1 MAKQLELLESYKVIQ
16 WRDANKPIWPELGLL
31 IHVPNEGKR
40 SPQAAISLVK
50 AGLVA
55 GVADFLLLTRLLAI
69 EMKSERGTVSKKQVE
84 FGRLFVQFGGQYHI
98 CRSAIECVAIIK
110 KVMGIA

>member
-1 MAKQLELLESYKVIQ
+1 MARNLELLESFKVIQ
-16 WRDANKPIWPELGLL
+16 WRDANKSQWPELGLL

-40 SPQAAISLVK
+40 SVQAAVKLVK
-50 AGLVA
+50 AGLVS

-69 EMKSERGTVSKKQVE
+69 EMKSPTGRQSEKQVA
-84 FGRLFVQFGGQYHI
+84 FADLFTRFGGEYHV

-110 KVMGIA
+110 RKLGI